1 VRKATEVL
9 PAIVVAS
16 GEDVVVTTPAGET
29 RGRLLDLSPASL
41 AVVLAG
47 TRDTQR
53 MSVLIAGI
61 AGAGVGIGAA
71 IDRSIEQTVYALPAP
86 PPRVTVRPAFGGHK
100 PGFGAAIRF

>member
-1 VRKATEVL
+1 
-9 PAIVVAS
+9 
-16 GEDVVVTTPAGET
+16 
-29 RGRLLDLSPASL
+29 
-41 AVVLAG
+41 
-47 TRDTQR
+47 